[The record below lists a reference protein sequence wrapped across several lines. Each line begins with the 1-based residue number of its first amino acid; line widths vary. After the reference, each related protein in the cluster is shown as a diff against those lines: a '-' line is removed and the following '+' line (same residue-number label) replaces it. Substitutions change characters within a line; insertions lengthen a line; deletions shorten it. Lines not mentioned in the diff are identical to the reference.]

1 MSEGLVETAAHG
13 EERDQGKVYGVALA
27 TVIDNVDLTGE
38 ARVQLRLP
46 WLPGFD
52 PWARVAVPM
61 AGLARGTFFIP
72 QIGDEVVVAFNG
84 GDVRDPLVIG
94 SVWNMIDRPPALL
107 PTDAIN
113 KRLIRTPFGQE
124 LEFDEL
130 LQSVTIKN
138 TTFQTMT
145 LDPLA
150 IEVATTGGL
159 ASVRLGTDGSVSI
172 TAATRIELK
181 APSISI
187 EGGVVEIKSAGAA
200 TTTAGGTYTVKA
212 PLVTIN

>member
-1 MSEGLVETAAHG
+1 MSEGLVESAARG
-13 EERDQGKVYGVALA
+13 EEPEHGKVYGVALA
-27 TVIDNVDLTGE
+27 MVIDNVDLTGE
-38 ARVQLRLP
+38 ARVQLHLP

-52 PWARVAVPM
+52 PWARVAVPQ

-94 SVWNMIDRPPALL
+94 SVWSMIDRPPALL

-138 TTFQTMT
+138 TTFQTLT

-200 TTTAGGTYTVKA
+200 TTTAGGTYTVQA